1 VDSDFDIDEN
11 EEQEGET
18 QNQNELDDESK
29 PKRQSSKRGVFTKAY
44 KEPQVK
50 KESVRNEE
58 SKRKTH
64 LQDQQQQEQAV
75 LSNENKTFRSSTA
88 LKRKELEER
97 QKEREAKSKTSKK
110 ASSSTMTLD
119 EFKRLTQ
126 EELLAEAKITEKIN
140 LASLDAYQKLELE
153 KKKKAIVK
161 QVSKVPLIRFH
172 SVSMPVVSHDDDI
185 DEENKNLAEIKK
197 QCRNF
202 VSFSDENVFKETFPQ
217 QKSKPNVHKKCVVT
231 GLPAKYFDPVTQCPY
246 ANLYAFKALRD
257 MHSSKKI

>member
-18 QNQNELDDESK
+18 QNQGELDDDSK

-44 KEPQVK
+44 KEPQIK
-50 KESVRNEE
+50 KERSDEPR
-58 SKRKTH
+58 RKPQLPDQH
-64 LQDQQQQEQAV
+64 QQQQEAV
-75 LSNENKTFRSSTA
+75 LLNENKTFRSSTA

-97 QKEREAKSKTSKK
+97 QKEREVKSKTAKK
-110 ASSSTMTLD
+110 ASSNTMTLD

-153 KKKKAIVK
+153 KKKKAVVK
-161 QVSKVPLIRFH
+161 QVSKVPIIRFH
-172 SVSMPVVSHDDDI
+172 SVSMPIVSQEDDI
-185 DEENKNLAEIKK
+185 EEENKNLAEIKK